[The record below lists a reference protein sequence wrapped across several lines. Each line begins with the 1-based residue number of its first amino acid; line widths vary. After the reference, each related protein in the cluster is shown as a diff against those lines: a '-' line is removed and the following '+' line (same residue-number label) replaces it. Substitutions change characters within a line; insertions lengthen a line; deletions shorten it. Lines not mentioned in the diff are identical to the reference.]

1 VKHALLLFLLPM
13 MFSPA
18 KASTGEFVH
27 CYDFGCKS
35 TRSISFDHAQW
46 GNIRKQF
53 TPKAA
58 SAAAE
63 KQQIRHA
70 IALMERYAGKLV
82 GTWQDRGGNYNGEDL
97 PFQQDCIDE
106 STNTYQ
112 YLMALQHRGLLH
124 WHRVGEKQRRIRW
137 FFTHWTATIE
147 QKDTGQIYVVDSW
160 YRDNGQPPYIQ
171 KLQDWLDKDDFPVAL
186 NPD

>member
-1 VKHALLLFLLPM
+1 MKRTLFFIVVL
-13 MFSPA
+13 FIASPA
-18 KASTGEFVH
+18 LAETAEFIH

-35 TRSISFDHAQW
+35 TRAISFSPAQW
-46 GNIRKQF
+46 LQIRRIF
-53 TPKAA
+53 TPAA
-58 SAAAE
+58 TSAALE

-70 IALMERYAGKLV
+70 IALMEDFAGQMT

-97 PFQQDCIDE
+97 AFQQDCIDE

-112 YLMALQHRGLLH
+112 YLMALQKRNLLH
-124 WHRVGEKQRRIRW
+124 WHRVSEKQRRIRW

-147 QKDTGQIYVVDSW
+147 QIDNGKIYVVDSW

-171 KLQDWLDKDDFPVAL
+171 PLEDWRRKAEFPVSL